1 MSGNTPSAAPP
12 APTYRDVLRR
22 EGGTAWYVAMG
33 LIRTPVA
40 MAPLALVFLG
50 HSTGSFSQGG
60 LLAAAHALGEAV
72 GAPFMGRGFDRKPFL
87 GQLRFALLAEALAF
101 AALAVLA
108 GHTPTALLVVL
119 AFTAGAVA
127 AGVPGGMRAQL
138 SSTTPEHLRATAL
151 GLESALNQAVWA
163 AGPMLAS
170 LVATQLSP
178 RVALALMAAVSAAPL
193 LMAGRIRHRTPAP
206 REQDRAPAG
215 TLSVVRMAWPTVLLA
230 AAIMFLVGAM
240 DVALPARLETT
251 GQQLALT
258 GVITGLFAV
267 ASIAAGLVYGHRTWP
282 GTPGSQT
289 LALLPAMTAALTL
302 CAVTGRL
309 WGFFA
314 AFLLGGLFY
323 SPLMIIRNLALQHRL
338 PENVWATGFSLLY
351 AAGGLGYGAAAL
363 LTAALIDA
371 TTPAVTIVVCTA
383 VTTLIG
389 LIAGLGERAGRTGSG
404 PAPVGKPH
412 PQHTTT

>member
-1 MSGNTPSAAPP
+1 MSGNASSAAPP

-22 EGGTAWYVAMG
+22 EGGTAWYAAMA

-50 HSTGSFSQGG
+50 HSTGSFSAGG
-60 LLAAAHALGEAV
+60 VLAAAHALGEAV
-72 GAPFMGRGFDRKPFL
+72 AAPFMGRGFDKKPFL
-87 GQLRFALLAEALAF
+87 GRLRLALSAEALAL

-108 GHTPTALLVVL
+108 GRTPTPLLVTL
-119 AFTAGAVA
+119 AFAAGAVA

-138 SSTTPEHLRATAL
+138 SGTTPEHLRPTAL
-151 GLESALNQAVWA
+151 ALESALNQAVWA

-178 RVALALMAAVSAAPL
+178 RAALVLMATASAAPL
-193 LMAGRIRHRTPAP
+193 LMAGRIRHRTPAAC
-206 REQDRAPAG
+206 DHDSAPAG
-215 TLSVVRMAWPTVLLA
+215 TLGVVRTAWPTVLLA

-240 DVALPARLETT
+240 DVALPARLEAT
-251 GQQLALT
+251 GRQLALT
-258 GVITGLFAV
+258 GVITGIFAV
-267 ASIAAGLVYGHRTWP
+267 AGIAAGLVYGRRVWP

-289 LALLPAMTAALTL
+289 LVLLPAMTVALTL

-363 LTAALIDA
+363 LTAALVDA

-383 VTTLIG
+383 LTTLIG
-389 LIAGLGERAGRTGSG
+389 LIAGLGERAGTKETD
-404 PAPVGKPH
+404 PAPKGEPH
-412 PQHTTT
+412 PPHTRT

>member
-1 MSGNTPSAAPP
+1 MSGNTQSAAPP

-22 EGGTAWYVAMG
+22 EGGTVWYAAMG

-50 HSTGSFSQGG
+50 HSTGSFSAGG
-60 LLAAAHALGEAV
+60 VMAAAHALGEAV

-108 GHTPTALLVVL
+108 GHSPMPLLVAL
-119 AFTAGAVA
+119 AFAAGAVA

-138 SSTTPEHLRATAL
+138 SSTTPEHLRPTAL

-163 AGPMLAS
+163 CGPVLAS
-170 LVATQLSP
+170 LVSTQVSP
-178 RVALALMAAVSAAPL
+178 RVALALMAVASAAPL
-193 LMAGRIRHRTPAP
+193 LMAGRIRHRSPAS

-215 TLSVVRMAWPTVLLA
+215 TLSVIRMAWPTVLLA

-258 GVITGLFAV
+258 GVITGVFAV
-267 ASIAAGLVYGHRTWP
+267 ASIAAGLVYGRRVWP
-282 GTPGSQT
+282 GTPGLQT
-289 LALLPAMTAALTL
+289 LVLLPAMTVALTL

-363 LTAALIDA
+363 LTAGLIEA
-371 TTPAVTIVVCTA
+371 TTPAVAIVVCTA

-389 LIAGLGERAGRTGSG
+389 LIAGLGERATVSRVRLGRE
-404 PAPVGKPH
+404 
-412 PQHTTT
+412 

>member
-1 MSGNTPSAAPP
+1 MSGNTLPTAPP

-22 EGGTAWYVAMG
+22 EGGTAWYAAMG

-50 HSTGSFSQGG
+50 HSTGSFAAGG
-60 LLAAAHALGEAV
+60 VLAAAHALGEAV
-72 GAPFMGRGFDRKPFL
+72 GAPFMGRRFDRKPFL
-87 GQLRFALLAEALAF
+87 GQLRVALLAEALAF
-101 AALAVLA
+101 AALAVLT
-108 GHTPTALLVVL
+108 GHTPMPLLVAL
-119 AFTAGAVA
+119 AFAAGAVA

-151 GLESALNQAVWA
+151 GLESALNQAIWA

-170 LVATQLSP
+170 LVSTQVSP
-178 RVALALMAAVSAAPL
+178 RVALILMAVASAAPL
-193 LMAGRIRHRTPAP
+193 LMAARIRHRGPAAL
-206 REQDRAPAG
+206 EQDDTPAG

-240 DVALPARLETT
+240 DVALPARLEST

-258 GVITGLFAV
+258 GVITGVFAG
-267 ASIAAGLVYGHRTWP
+267 ASIAAGLVYGRRAWP
-282 GTPGSQT
+282 GTPGTQT
-289 LALLPAMTAALTL
+289 LFLLPAMTVALTL

-363 LTAALIDA
+363 LTAGLVEA

-389 LIAGLGERAGRTGSG
+389 LVAGLGERAGAKETSGTAASEPRPEHTRT
-404 PAPVGKPH
+404 
-412 PQHTTT
+412 